1 MTKKNEKNE
10 NIETMETVAAETPE
24 TPENVKIEKM
34 EMPVIKRGVNGPR
47 KSKYDFLKTLE
58 AGTIATFEIANEK
71 KVASLRTTLFGWAKR
86 NGLKLKTVFNAAEN
100 KLHVSLDN

>member
-10 NIETMETVAAETPE
+10 NIETVETVVSD

-34 EMPVIKRGVNGPR
+34 EMPVVKRGGTGPR

-58 AGTIATFEIANEK
+58 VGTVATFEIANEK

-86 NGLKLKTVFNAAEN
+86 NGLKIKTVFNAAEN